1 VYNYLCNQY
10 LSPTTIVSSNHVY
23 GEVYSIP
30 HNVIKFVSDLRQ
42 VGGFLWVLR
51 FPPTIKLTGYSWNIV
66 ESGAKYHEPRPY
78 CLEDITT
85 LLKSIVSFAFGLR
98 KMICYHNLGQ
108 TLLCLSIA
116 LTTILLHFFSIFS
129 DIMRAYF
136 SMVDHERPVAIIS
149 ASG

>member
-1 VYNYLCNQY
+1 MRLDY
-10 LSPTTIVSSNHVY
+10 P
-23 GEVYSIP
+23 
-30 HNVIKFVSDLRQ
+30 
-42 VGGFLWVLR
+42 
-51 FPPTIKLTGYSWNIV
+51 
-66 ESGAKYHEPRPY
+66 ARPY

-85 LLKSIVSFAFGLR
+85 LLKSIVSFASGLR
-98 KMICYHNLGQ
+98 KMIFYHNLGQ

-116 LTTILLHFFSIFS
+116 LTTILLPFFSIFS